1 MNPAD
6 LSATEAAR
14 LIAEGTLT
22 SRDLTAAC
30 LARVAERD
38 AEIGAWSFIDPG
50 YAMEQAVA
58 ADDLRQKGQPPGPL
72 HGVPVGVKDI
82 FDTKDMPSGLG
93 SGIETAP
100 GRRGDHGQDG
110 DHRACGL

>member
-14 LIAEGTLT
+14 LIAKGTLT

-30 LARVAERD
+30 LARVAVRY

-50 YAMEQAVA
+50 
-58 ADDLRQKGQPPGPL
+58 
-72 HGVPVGVKDI
+72 
-82 FDTKDMPSGLG
+82 
-93 SGIETAP
+93 
-100 GRRGDHGQDG
+100 
-110 DHRACGL
+110 